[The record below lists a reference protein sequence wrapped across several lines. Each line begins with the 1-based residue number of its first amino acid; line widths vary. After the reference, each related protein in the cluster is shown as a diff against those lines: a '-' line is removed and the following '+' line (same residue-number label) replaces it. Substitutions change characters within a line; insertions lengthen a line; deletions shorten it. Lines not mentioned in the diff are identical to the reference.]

1 MSTVRKDAVVI
12 TECDTPLPRR
22 EILGPGGMRIPTL
35 TDASKPKPRP
45 KSPKRDTLQILE
57 EEMKDV
63 RERLVQVET
72 TMEGIKNDVSAV
84 RDDVRNMNN
93 TLATALTEHQRA
105 LTTSMDRQQRNMT
118 IVILVAF
125 ALVGAS
131 VGISSALKVFGNDVA
146 ITAPMSGTQ
155 GAIESDTG
163 KP

>member
-1 MSTVRKDAVVI
+1 
-12 TECDTPLPRR
+12 
-22 EILGPGGMRIPTL
+22 
-35 TDASKPKPRP
+35 
-45 KSPKRDTLQILE
+45 
-57 EEMKDV
+57 MKDV

-72 TMEGIKNDVSAV
+72 TMEGIKSDVSAV

-118 IVILVAF
+118 VVILVAF

-146 ITAPMSGTQ
+146 ITAPVHSTQ
-155 GAIESDTG
+155 GAVESDTG